1 MAAFRP
7 KRTGKDL
14 EEQNLQDIEEM
25 EENLRAAAA
34 PPLQKKPARAAAA
47 PPLLKRPAAAGA
59 ELQVCK
65 RPAAAGA
72 EPAAEGAE
80 PAAARSEPQAPGPAA
95 AGAEAGVQSV
105 ERVPKFRKVPKL
117 GCCKCRYAK
126 NGCAECRW
134 KVAKYAQYYG

>member
-65 RPAAAGA
+65 RP
-72 EPAAEGAE
+72 E
-80 PAAARSEPQAPGPAA
+80 PAA
-95 AGAEAGVQSV
+95 AGAEAGVQSA
-105 ERVPKFRKVPKL
+105 ERVPKFRKVPRL
-117 GCCKCRYAK
+117 GC
-126 NGCAECRW
+126 
-134 KVAKYAQYYG
+134 